1 MGGNTGLRPA
11 GDRPLG
17 RCEWTD
23 LDILDTPALI
33 ADEVVVVSPQ
43 DICQLIACEAFLK
56 LKATRDAQG
65 AKHLNGPIDGHPVNG
80 TVAQACMNFF
90 DAQRLEATQ

>member
-1 MGGNTGLRPA
+1 LRPA

-17 RCEWTD
+17 RGKGAD
-23 LDILDTPALI
+23 LDIFDMPTLI
-33 ADEVVVVSPQ
+33 ANEVVVVGPQ

-65 AKHLNGPIDGHPVNG
+65 AKHLNGSIDGHPVNG
-80 TVAQACMNFF
+80 TVAQACMNFL
-90 DAQRLEATQ
+90 DAQRLEAAQ